1 MSWIDSGHRVP
12 HSKKNVC
19 AYNNHAQTVTM
30 TFRGGKR
37 DRLFGSTAGEKGA
50 AIMSVV
56 FILFWITCGLFAVD
70 VLLGKIG
77 ILTGGAVHQFLGDVP
92 HFLLL
97 AVAAALLTAE
107 SLRRE
112 TARNAMNRN
121 NNPAINAESTK
132 S

>member
-1 MSWIDSGHRVP
+1 M
-12 HSKKNVC
+12 
-19 AYNNHAQTVTM
+19 
-30 TFRGGKR
+30 GGAK
-37 DRLFGSTAGEKGA
+37 DA

-56 FILFWITCGLFAVD
+56 LILFWITCGLFAGD
-70 VLLGKIG
+70 ILLGKIG
-77 ILTGGAVHQFLGDVP
+77 ISTGGAVHQFLGDVP

-112 TARNAMNRN
+112 AARNAMNGN
-121 NNPAINAESTK
+121 NNTAINAESTK